1 MCFRDERSRLDEQK
15 RLLDQ
20 EMEVLLQQ
28 RKAAE
33 ELAKVWKLIIFVHV
47 RIV

>member
-1 MCFRDERSRLDEQK
+1 VTVDVLCFRDERSRLDEQR

-33 ELAKVWKLIIFVHV
+33 ELAKVGRLIIS
-47 RIV
+47 